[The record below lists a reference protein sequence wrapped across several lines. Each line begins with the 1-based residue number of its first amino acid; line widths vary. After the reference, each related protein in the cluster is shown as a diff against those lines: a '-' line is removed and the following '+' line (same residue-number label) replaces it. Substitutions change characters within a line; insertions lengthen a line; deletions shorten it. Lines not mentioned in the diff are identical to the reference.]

1 MPFSVP
7 DSYESATRFWK
18 TPEDIAAWIEGNF
31 VYDKGRAVGFSE
43 TRRRGEGEAHV
54 YTPSEFFPI
63 KRGVCVD
70 LARFAVESL
79 KVVDPATNPK
89 YVMIEFEPVRIGEDI
104 LRFHWLVSF
113 RREGKAYFF
122 ADSERPGYAVGP
134 YNNTREFIQE
144 YEQYRGR
151 RIARYKELESYQ
163 KARRIMAPRPQS

>member
-1 MPFSVP
+1 MRKLLLCVLCLAVNWGKPVYSDEPSFLRGPGYGERPNVRFPAS

-31 VYDKGRAVGFSE
+31 VYDKGRAVVFSE

-54 YTPSEFFPI
+54 YTPSEFFRI

-70 LARFAVESL
+70 LARFAVETL

-122 ADSERPGYAVGP
+122 ADSERPGYVVGS
-134 YNNTREFIQE
+134 IQ
-144 YEQYRGR
+144 
-151 RIARYKELESYQ
+151 
-163 KARRIMAPRPQS
+163 